1 MTPPTQRSRRSTEA
15 FGARPAPRAIGAADV
30 GILLLRLAAG
40 LILAGSGSQK
50 LFGLFG
56 GRGLDATAR
65 GFDAQGYEPGM
76 FFAVLAGVSELL
88 GGLGLAVG
96 LLTPLAAAAAI
107 GVMFNAMTVAPQY
120 SLWPAGPPSFAYPML
135 ICVAAVTIA
144 AVGPGRISLDTF
156 FPWRD
161 GGWVPFCV
169 ALGLGVLGGALVL
182 AL

>member
-1 MTPPTQRSRRSTEA
+1 M
-15 FGARPAPRAIGAADV
+15 

-56 GRGLDATAR
+56 GAGLDATGK
-65 GFDAQGYEPGM
+65 GFAEQGYEPGV
-76 FFAVLAGVSELL
+76 FFAGLAGASELL
-88 GGLGLAVG
+88 GGLGLAAG

-107 GVMFNAMTVAPQY
+107 GVMFHAMVVAPQY

-135 ICVAAVTIA
+135 LAVAAVAIA
-144 AVGPGRISLDTF
+144 AVGPGSISLDTF
-156 FPWRD
+156 FPWRN
-161 GGWVPFCV
+161 GGWIPFCV

-182 AL
+182 VFV